1 MFRRTFV
8 SIACGL
14 AAATIALPALAS
26 TYGTKDEA
34 LALAR
39 KAVAHYKSV
48 GKDKA
53 FADFNNKTGGFVDRD
68 LYVFVFDAKGTVLS
82 HGANEKLIG
91 RDLMQLKDADGKVFV
106 KDMMDVAK
114 AQGKGWVDY
123 KWPNPVTKQIEAKST
138 YVEKADDVVF
148 GVGIYKQ

>member
-26 TYGTKDEA
+26 NYGTKDEA

-39 KAVAHYKSV
+39 KAVAHYKAV

-68 LYVFVFDAKGTVLS
+68 LYVFVFDAKGMVLS

-138 YVEKADDVVF
+138 YVEKSEDVVF